1 MSHRWSRLLSLLLV
15 LTLVLCACSK
25 EKSAEEYFQDGQAYL
40 ESGDVSK
47 AISALEEALKQD
59 PGMAKAHRLL
69 GEALGRNEQWS
80 EAITEFE
87 AYQSLA
93 QEDSVAYFLLGHA
106 YAQVGQLEEASAA
119 FARGSEVDPS
129 FLDTHQEEIAQVID
143 SIVQAGQAALDAGD
157 LETATGLLNLI
168 APLAPGQGQVY
179 VLLGEA
185 HLQANDT
192 LQALDAFANAVR
204 LSPELLTERA
214 QEFQALAGSGLEMG
228 RTAFESGD
236 LETAIQ
242 VMRAV
247 VELMPENVQ
256 AHFMLGNAYNQ
267 ANQLNQ
273 AIEAYES
280 VLDLNPDSASALTNM
295 GVVYY
300 KLGQLDTAIQKYN
313 AALQIEPDDPETHYL
328 LGAAYVQMDQLEQGQ
343 SEFETA
349 LNLDEQ
355 LAPAYIGLGNVYLLQ
370 GKMDAA
376 LDTLE
381 QAIELAPN
389 SPEAYF
395 ALGQTYM
402 QAGNT
407 EKARAALE
415 RVLELNPAPR
425 WREQVELMLESLDS
439 P

>member
-1 MSHRWSRLLSLLLV
+1 MFRRWIRLLPLLLV
-15 LTLVLCACSK
+15 LTLVLGACSK
-25 EKSAEEYFQDGQAYL
+25 EKSAEEYLQDGQSYL
-40 ESGDVSK
+40 ESGEVSK
-47 AISALEEALKQD
+47 AITALEEALKQD
-59 PGMAKAHRLL
+59 PSMAKAHRLL
-69 GEALGRNEQWS
+69 GEALGRDERWS

-93 QEDSVAYFLLGHA
+93 QEDSAAYFLLGHA
-106 YAQVGQLEEASAA
+106 YTQVGQLEEASAA
-119 FARGSEVDPS
+119 FARGVEVDPS
-129 FLDTHQEEIAQVID
+129 FLDTHQKEIAQVID
-143 SIVQAGQAALDAGD
+143 DIMQAGQEALEAGD
-157 LETATGLLNLI
+157 LDTATDLLNLV

-179 VLLGEA
+179 ALLGEA
-185 HLQANDT
+185 HLQADDT

-214 QEFQALAGSGLEMG
+214 QEIQALAESGLEKG
-228 RTAFESGD
+228 RAAFESGD

-242 VMRAV
+242 IMRAV
-247 VELMPENVQ
+247 TQLMPENVK
-256 AHFMLGNAYNQ
+256 AHFLLGNAYNE
-267 ANQLNQ
+267 ANQLDQ
-273 AIEAYES
+273 AIESYETALE
-280 VLDLNPDSASALTNM
+280 LDPDSASALTNM

-300 KLGQLDTAIQKYN
+300 KLGQLDTAIQKYD

-328 LGAAYVQMDQLEQGQ
+328 LGAAYVQMDQLEKGQ

-349 LNLDEQ
+349 LSLNEQ
-355 LAPAYIGLGNVYLLQ
+355 LAPAYIGLGNIYLLQ
-370 GKMDAA
+370 GDVNAA

-395 ALGQTYM
+395 ALGQAYM
-402 QAGNT
+402 QAGDT
-407 EKARAALE
+407 EQARAALE